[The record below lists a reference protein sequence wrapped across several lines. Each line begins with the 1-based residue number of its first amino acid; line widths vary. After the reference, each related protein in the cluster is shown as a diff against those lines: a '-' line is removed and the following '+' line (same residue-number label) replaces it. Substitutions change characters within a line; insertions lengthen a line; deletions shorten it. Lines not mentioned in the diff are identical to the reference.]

1 MKAVTCSRYGALDA
15 LRLEEVPK
23 PTPNDNEVLVK
34 VHASCINFNNLAYVS
49 GKPLFSRLMGVGL
62 LRPKCKRP
70 GDDIAGRV
78 VAVGRNLKQF
88 RPGDEV
94 FGNLAWYGYGA
105 FAEYVC
111 APEDAIAQK
120 PVNSTFEEAAA
131 GVQAG
136 VVALRALRDTGQIRA
151 GQNVLIYG
159 ASGGI
164 GTFAV
169 QIAKAFGAEVTGVC
183 STRNV
188 DMVRSLGADHVID
201 YTEDDFTEKEQRYD
215 LILATAGY
223 RSIFDY
229 KRALRPK
236 GIYVATGGSMR
247 GPKAMAQVLQAVIL
261 GPLISKTGGRTLGIS
276 HLGKINQRDLVFI
289 KELIEA
295 RKIKP
300 VIDRLY
306 KLTEIA
312 EALKYYEKGHAQ
324 GKVAITVAHVE
335 GTFGEA
341 LHESGR
347 TRLR

>member
-1 MKAVTCSRYGALDA
+1 MKAIICAKCGPLDA
-15 LRLEEVPK
+15 LRLEEIPK
-23 PTPNDNEVLVK
+23 LTPNDNEVLVE

-62 LRPKCKRP
+62 LKPKCKRP

-78 VAVGRNLKQF
+78 EAVGRNVKQF
-88 RPGDEV
+88 RPSDEV

-131 GVQAG
+131 VVQAG

-188 DMVRSLGADHVID
+188 GMVRSLGADHIID
-201 YTEDDFTEKEQRYD
+201 YTKEDFTRNGQLYD

-236 GIYVATGGSMR
+236 GKYVATGGSMR

-261 GPLISKTGGRTLGIS
+261 GPWISKTGSRKLCIS
-276 HLGKINQRDLVFI
+276 HLGKVNHKDLVFI

-295 RKIKP
+295 GKIKP
-300 VIDRLY
+300 IIDRLY
-306 KLTEIA
+306 KLTEVA
-312 EALKYYEKGHAQ
+312 EALKYYEKGRVQ
-324 GKVAITVAHVE
+324 GKVAISVE
-335 GTFGEA
+335 
-341 LHESGR
+341 HDKKN
-347 TRLR
+347 